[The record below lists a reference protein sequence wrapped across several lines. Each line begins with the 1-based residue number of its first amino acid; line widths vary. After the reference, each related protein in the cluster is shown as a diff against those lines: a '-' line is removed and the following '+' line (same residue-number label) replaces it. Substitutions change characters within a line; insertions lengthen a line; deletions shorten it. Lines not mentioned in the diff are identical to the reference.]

1 MFCSSYILECKDV
14 HGNVLK
20 TERCDTFAMA
30 YWFINSY
37 RGDDKY
43 FSFEI
48 SYPKEEYEARLKD
61 ESSCGV

>member
-1 MFCSSYILECKDV
+1 MFCSSYVLECKDI

-37 RGDDKY
+37 RG
-43 FSFEI
+43 
-48 SYPKEEYEARLKD
+48 
-61 ESSCGV
+61 G